1 MLGSGQVDE
10 NALDEMEVIINSM
23 TKQEREHP
31 DVLNAGRRKRIAAG
45 AGVTVTDVNNLMKKY
60 NETKKMVKKMT
71 AGLAQQAG
79 RGKKGKK
86 GKKRKGGMPG
96 LGGMGMGDIRRLQ
109 SMMKDL

>member
-1 MLGSGQVDE
+1 
-10 NALDEMEVIINSM
+10 
-23 TKQEREHP
+23 
-31 DVLNAGRRKRIAAG
+31 
-45 AGVTVTDVNNLMKKY
+45 
-60 NETKKMVKKMT
+60 MVKKMT